1 MHDQASVPAELPDRR
16 AVCRGCRRLGLRAF
30 IRSSGGGGGGGGA
43 GAVRAD
49 LWSRRP
55 VLHQLLAVDDH
66 VFHELGTNVKQE
78 G

>member
-1 MHDQASVPAELPDRR
+1 
-16 AVCRGCRRLGLRAF
+16 
-30 IRSSGGGGGGGGA
+30 
-43 GAVRAD
+43 VRAD